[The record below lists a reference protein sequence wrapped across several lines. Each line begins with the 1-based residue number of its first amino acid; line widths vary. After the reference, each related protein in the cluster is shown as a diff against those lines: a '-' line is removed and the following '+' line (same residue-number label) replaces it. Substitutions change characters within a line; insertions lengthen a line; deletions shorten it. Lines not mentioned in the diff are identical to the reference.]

1 MAMYNGKKILA
12 VYYNGKRMFSKVNFT
27 PRHYETL
34 SRLNNITLSQLSDK
48 KLSEL

>member
-1 MAMYNGKKILA
+1 MYYNGKKILA

-27 PRHYETL
+27 AKHYETL
-34 SRLNNITLSQLSDK
+34 SSIKNLTLSNLSGK